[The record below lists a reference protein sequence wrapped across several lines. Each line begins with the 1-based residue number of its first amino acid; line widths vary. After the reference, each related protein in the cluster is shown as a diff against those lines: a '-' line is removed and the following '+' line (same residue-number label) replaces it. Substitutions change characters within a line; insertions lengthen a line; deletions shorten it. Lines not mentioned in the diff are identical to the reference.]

1 MSEIKNMYAHTKHSN
16 DEETDKMPQVL
27 HVVKYELNNKEYSME
42 LMAECPINAME
53 KAQAILKL

>member
-16 DEETDKMPQVL
+16 DKETDKMPQVI

-42 LMAECPINAME
+42 LMAECPINAIE